1 MKFKVFSFIPLLFL
15 PISIISTEHNFFEL
29 EKISI
34 VNYQKNEIENKKID
48 GYYIILEQDF
58 TSTKN
63 NTSSNLSTS
72 GNEVS
77 DQLGNAFLKIILL
90 IVGLIFGGILILAI
104 ISILIYFIFSKRR
117 KKIIKEN
124 SSLKRKTK
132 NIIFI
137 IFKSYNF

>member
-34 VNYQKNEIENKKID
+34 VNYPKNEIENKKID
-48 GYYIILEQDF
+48 GDYIILEQDF

-117 KKIIKEN
+117 KKIINEI
-124 SSLKRKTK
+124 SSLKRK
-132 NIIFI
+132 
-137 IFKSYNF
+137 

>member
-34 VNYQKNEIENKKID
+34 VNYQKNEIENKIID
-48 GYYIILEQDF
+48 GDYIILEQDF

-104 ISILIYFIFSKRR
+104 ISILIYFIFSKRK

-124 SSLKRKTK
+124 SSLKRK
-132 NIIFI
+132 
-137 IFKSYNF
+137 

>member
-29 EKISI
+29 EKIST

-48 GYYIILEQDF
+48 GDYIILEQDF

-124 SSLKRKTK
+124 SSLKRK
-132 NIIFI
+132 
-137 IFKSYNF
+137 

>member
-48 GYYIILEQDF
+48 GDYIILEQDF

-104 ISILIYFIFSKRR
+104 ISILIYFIFLKRR
-117 KKIIKEN
+117 KKIIKEI
-124 SSLKRKTK
+124 SSLKRK
-132 NIIFI
+132 
-137 IFKSYNF
+137 

>member
-48 GYYIILEQDF
+48 GDYIILEHDF

-124 SSLKRKTK
+124 SSLKRK
-132 NIIFI
+132 
-137 IFKSYNF
+137 

>member
-117 KKIIKEN
+117 KKIIKEK
-124 SSLKRKTK
+124 SSLKRK
-132 NIIFI
+132 
-137 IFKSYNF
+137 

>member
-1 MKFKVFSFIPLLFL
+1 MKFKVFSFIPLFFL

-124 SSLKRKTK
+124 SSLKRK
-132 NIIFI
+132 
-137 IFKSYNF
+137 

>member
-48 GYYIILEQDF
+48 GDYIILEQDF

-104 ISILIYFIFSKRR
+104 ISVLIYFIFSKRR

-124 SSLKRKTK
+124 SSLKRK
-132 NIIFI
+132 
-137 IFKSYNF
+137 

>member
-72 GNEVS
+72 RNEVS

-124 SSLKRKTK
+124 SSLKRK
-132 NIIFI
+132 
-137 IFKSYNF
+137 

>member
-48 GYYIILEQDF
+48 GDYIILEQDF

-104 ISILIYFIFSKRR
+104 ISILIYFVFSKRR
-117 KKIIKEN
+117 KKIIKEI
-124 SSLKRKTK
+124 SSLKRK
-132 NIIFI
+132 
-137 IFKSYNF
+137 

>member
-34 VNYQKNEIENKKID
+34 VNYQKNEIESKKID
-48 GYYIILEQDF
+48 GDYIILEQDF

-124 SSLKRKTK
+124 SSLKRK
-132 NIIFI
+132 
-137 IFKSYNF
+137 

>member
-29 EKISI
+29 EKISM
-34 VNYQKNEIENKKID
+34 VNYQKNETKDKKID
-48 GYYIILEQDF
+48 GDYIILEQDF

-63 NTSSNLSTS
+63 NTSSNLSS
-72 GNEVS
+72 SWNEVS

-124 SSLKRKTK
+124 SSLKRK
-132 NIIFI
+132 
-137 IFKSYNF
+137 

>member
-15 PISIISTEHNFFEL
+15 PISIISIEHNFFEL

-48 GYYIILEQDF
+48 GDYIILEQDF

-124 SSLKRKTK
+124 SSLKRK
-132 NIIFI
+132 
-137 IFKSYNF
+137 

>member
-48 GYYIILEQDF
+48 GDYIILEQDF

-63 NTSSNLSTS
+63 NTS

-124 SSLKRKTK
+124 SSLKRK
-132 NIIFI
+132 
-137 IFKSYNF
+137 

>member
-15 PISIISTEHNFFEL
+15 PISIISTENNFFEL

-48 GYYIILEQDF
+48 GDYIILEQDF

-90 IVGLIFGGILILAI
+90 IVGLIFGDILILAI

-124 SSLKRKTK
+124 SSLKRK
-132 NIIFI
+132 
-137 IFKSYNF
+137 

>member
-48 GYYIILEQDF
+48 GDYIILEQDF

-77 DQLGNAFLKIILL
+77 DQLGNAFLKIIFL

-117 KKIIKEN
+117 KKVIKEN
-124 SSLKRKTK
+124 SSLKRK
-132 NIIFI
+132 
-137 IFKSYNF
+137 

>member
-48 GYYIILEQDF
+48 GDYIILEQDF
-58 TSTKN
+58 ISTKN

-77 DQLGNAFLKIILL
+77 DQLGNAFLKIIFL

-124 SSLKRKTK
+124 SSLKRK
-132 NIIFI
+132 
-137 IFKSYNF
+137 

>member
-48 GYYIILEQDF
+48 GDYIILEQDF

-72 GNEVS
+72 GNEVFY
-77 DQLGNAFLKIILL
+77 QLGNAFLKIILL

-124 SSLKRKTK
+124 SSLKRK
-132 NIIFI
+132 
-137 IFKSYNF
+137 

>member
-34 VNYQKNEIENKKID
+34 VNYQRNEIENKKND
-48 GYYIILEQDF
+48 GDNIILEQDF

-124 SSLKRKTK
+124 SSLKRK
-132 NIIFI
+132 
-137 IFKSYNF
+137 

>member
-48 GYYIILEQDF
+48 GDYIILEQDF

-104 ISILIYFIFSKRR
+104 ILILIYFIFSKRR

-124 SSLKRKTK
+124 SSLKRK
-132 NIIFI
+132 
-137 IFKSYNF
+137 

>member
-48 GYYIILEQDF
+48 GDYIILEQDF

-63 NTSSNLSTS
+63 NTSSKLSTS

-124 SSLKRKTK
+124 SSLKRK
-132 NIIFI
+132 
-137 IFKSYNF
+137 

>member
-34 VNYQKNEIENKKID
+34 INYQKNEIENKKID
-48 GYYIILEQDF
+48 GDYIILEQDF

-63 NTSSNLSTS
+63 NTSLNLSTS

-124 SSLKRKTK
+124 SSLKRK
-132 NIIFI
+132 
-137 IFKSYNF
+137 

>member
-48 GYYIILEQDF
+48 GDYIILEQDF

-90 IVGLIFGGILILAI
+90 IVGLIFGGILIFAI

-124 SSLKRKTK
+124 SSLKRK
-132 NIIFI
+132 
-137 IFKSYNF
+137 

>member
-34 VNYQKNEIENKKID
+34 VNYQKNEIENKKND
-48 GYYIILEQDF
+48 GDYIILEQDF

-124 SSLKRKTK
+124 SSLKRK
-132 NIIFI
+132 
-137 IFKSYNF
+137 

>member
-48 GYYIILEQDF
+48 GDYIILEQDF

-72 GNEVS
+72 GNEVF

-124 SSLKRKTK
+124 SSLKRK
-132 NIIFI
+132 
-137 IFKSYNF
+137 

>member
-15 PISIISTEHNFFEL
+15 PISIIFTEHNFFEL

-48 GYYIILEQDF
+48 GDYIILEQDF

-63 NTSSNLSTS
+63 NTSLNLSTS

-124 SSLKRKTK
+124 SSLKRK
-132 NIIFI
+132 
-137 IFKSYNF
+137 

>member
-34 VNYQKNEIENKKID
+34 VNYQKNKIENKKID
-48 GYYIILEQDF
+48 GDYIILEQDF

-124 SSLKRKTK
+124 SSLKRK
-132 NIIFI
+132 
-137 IFKSYNF
+137 

>member
-1 MKFKVFSFIPLLFL
+1 MKFKVFSFIPLFFL

-48 GYYIILEQDF
+48 GDYIILEQDF

-124 SSLKRKTK
+124 SSLKRK
-132 NIIFI
+132 
-137 IFKSYNF
+137 

>member
-48 GYYIILEQDF
+48 GDYIILEQDF

-72 GNEVS
+72 WNEVS

-117 KKIIKEN
+117 KKIIKEI
-124 SSLKRKTK
+124 SSLKRK
-132 NIIFI
+132 
-137 IFKSYNF
+137 

>member
-1 MKFKVFSFIPLLFL
+1 MKLKVFSFIPLLFL

-48 GYYIILEQDF
+48 GDYIILEQDF

-124 SSLKRKTK
+124 SSLKRK
-132 NIIFI
+132 
-137 IFKSYNF
+137 

>member
-34 VNYQKNEIENKKID
+34 VNYQKNEIKNKKID
-48 GYYIILEQDF
+48 GDYIILEQDF

-124 SSLKRKTK
+124 SSLKRK
-132 NIIFI
+132 
-137 IFKSYNF
+137 

>member
-1 MKFKVFSFIPLLFL
+1 MKFQVFSFIPLLFL

-48 GYYIILEQDF
+48 GDYIILEQDF

-124 SSLKRKTK
+124 SSLKRK
-132 NIIFI
+132 
-137 IFKSYNF
+137 

>member
-48 GYYIILEQDF
+48 GDYIIFEQDF

-124 SSLKRKTK
+124 SSLKRK
-132 NIIFI
+132 
-137 IFKSYNF
+137 

>member
-48 GYYIILEQDF
+48 GDYIILEQDF

-63 NTSSNLSTS
+63 KTSSILSTS

-124 SSLKRKTK
+124 SSLKRK
-132 NIIFI
+132 
-137 IFKSYNF
+137 

>member
-15 PISIISTEHNFFEL
+15 QISIISTEHNFFEL

-34 VNYQKNEIENKKID
+34 VNYQKNEIESKKID
-48 GYYIILEQDF
+48 GDYIILEQDF

-124 SSLKRKTK
+124 SSLKRK
-132 NIIFI
+132 
-137 IFKSYNF
+137 

>member
-77 DQLGNAFLKIILL
+77 DQLGNDFLKIILL

-117 KKIIKEN
+117 KKIIKEI
-124 SSLKRKTK
+124 SSLKRK
-132 NIIFI
+132 
-137 IFKSYNF
+137 

>member
-34 VNYQKNEIENKKID
+34 VNYQKKEIESKKID
-48 GYYIILEQDF
+48 GDYIILEQDF

-124 SSLKRKTK
+124 SSLKRK
-132 NIIFI
+132 
-137 IFKSYNF
+137 

>member
-48 GYYIILEQDF
+48 GDYIILEQDF

-124 SSLKRKTK
+124 SSLKRK
-132 NIIFI
+132 
-137 IFKSYNF
+137 